1 MSGRVARGA
10 AVAPLEGEES
20 VLRLASDNGGE
31 HVAPAAEAN
40 GLGTK

>member
-10 AVAPLEGEES
+10 AVALLEGEGS
-20 VLRLASDNGGE
+20 MLRLASVNGGE
-31 HVAPAAEAN
+31 QVAPAAEAN